1 MKKLALGSRQLA
13 AFLRIAVFFCLLL
26 TAYCQLSCSI
36 PNMESQQCSEARDSV
51 KEFYSWYLG
60 TDAEQRKKQPEIY
73 KKYIAERS
81 QLNASGAGIDP
92 FFNSETAP
100 TTFKIGQCEAVDDS
114 HTNIQVQLY
123 WRYSEQKVDQ
133 KELYVDTI
141 KNGDRWQIEKIES
154 R

>member
-1 MKKLALGSRQLA
+1 MRAISNKRLAIRNISVA
-13 AFLRIAVFFCLLL
+13 YCLLFIAFCSL
-26 TAYCQLSCSI
+26 NCSI

-60 TDAEQRKKQPEIY
+60 TDAEQREKQPEIY

-100 TTFKIGQCEAVDDS
+100 TTFKIGQCDAVDDS

-133 KELYVDTI
+133 KELYVDTVR
-141 KNGDRWQIEKIES
+141 NGERWQIEKIES
-154 R
+154 H